1 MKRAANNGFIL
12 LYVLLILSLI
22 GLAMVLLSYSSKI
35 MAFESSTAA
44 LEANC
49 RNIMASSL
57 TWAGQNRQ
65 RLLQLGQDATVQLDI
80 SSLGISRSTCR
91 IAVKKIE
98 ARRLRIEITVSCI
111 RGRRRLVRNT
121 GYTIRSHL

>member
-12 LYVLLILSLI
+12 LYVILILSLI

-49 RNIMASSL
+49 RNILASSL
-57 TWAGQNRQ
+57 TWAGQNRA
-65 RLLQLGQDATVQLDI
+65 RLLRLGQDATVQLDI
-80 SSLGISRSTCR
+80 SDLKTPRSSCDLN
-91 IAVKKIE
+91 ILKADK
-98 ARRLRIEITVSCI
+98 LNIEIEVTVSCV
-111 RGRRRLVRNT
+111 RGRRQLN
-121 GYTIRSHL
+121 RSRKFSL